1 MVLSSA
7 RTPFFFFLSCLLF
20 INISGLIQMW
30 MVPLLTTEVI
40 PSSRRVN
47 FVQSVFSNITMIYE
61 VNSKLLS
68 ALQRRQSEHPV
79 VSQIGDVMLDHVVNF
94 EPFVEYGARQYGG
107 KMAFERERATNHEFD
122 AFVKVS
128 LSVCPPGYFI

>member
-1 MVLSSA
+1 
-7 RTPFFFFLSCLLF
+7 
-20 INISGLIQMW
+20 MW

-40 PSSRRVN
+40 PTSRRVN

-61 VNSKLLS
+61 VNSKLLN

-128 LSVCPPGYFI
+128 LSVYPTWYWIR